1 MLHTRI
7 CLRWL
12 VYQSSII
19 SLAAIAILLTPSI
32 LVSRINS
39 SVQLLNFVPAIAAEP
54 PSISEPET
62 DPGTLDRDA
71 LDRDVLDRDVLDRES
86 DADAVEPSDPL
97 NSPYPVPWQW
107 VVETQQEIGEPTTL
121 HMRYYRSDALVSPD
135 GQYAAYSRIQL
146 HVVPE
151 PTQNQVSSIL
161 FLENLETGDLQLITA
176 SSPLGVTQFS
186 PNPDD
191 QIPGA
196 IAILVPV
203 SWSATSDR
211 MLAREFE
218 SLFGTGL
225 ASDYAVIWDRHHNL
239 TRTLAPENILYTNAV
254 LVGWSQNNPGQVLF
268 RAGNLGDEQWPL
280 YAVDLTGHAI
290 AVADDQPIAFGQ
302 RVTSTW
308 SGPQAY
314 R

>member
-1 MLHTRI
+1 M
-7 CLRWL
+7 
-12 VYQSSII
+12 
-19 SLAAIAILLTPSI
+19 
-32 LVSRINS
+32 
-39 SVQLLNFVPAIAAEP
+39 QLLNSVRAIAAEP
-54 PSISEPET
+54 PSIPEPET
-62 DPGTLDRDA
+62 DPGALDADA
-71 LDRDVLDRDVLDRES
+71 LDRDVSDRES

-107 VVETQQEIGEPTTL
+107 VVETQQEIGESTTPQ
-121 HMRYYRSDALVSPD
+121 MRYYRSDALVSPD

-146 HVVPE
+146 RVVSE

-176 SSPLGVTQFS
+176 SSPLGVTQFL
-186 PNPDD
+186 PNHDD

-203 SWSATSDR
+203 SWSAASDR

-218 SLFGTGL
+218 SLFGTDL

-239 TRTLAPENILYTNAV
+239 TRTVAPENIRYTNAV
-254 LVGWSQNNPGQVLF
+254 LIGWSQNNPGQVLF

-280 YAVDLTGHAI
+280 YAVDSTGRAI
-290 AVADDQPIAFGQ
+290 AVADDQPIAFGR

-314 R
+314 Q